1 MKVQYASKKD
11 LISVIE
17 NETKVMVDGFVE
29 EAMNTAE
36 EIHSGAK
43 REDGKSPFLETHI
56 WPVTIDVIRHYLSS
70 NKLLTTLQIVSSILH
85 DVMEDDEKILDMY
98 ASKSYGFDA
107 YFIHRFGDYVYNV
120 AATLKVKPLN
130 LFEGKTEQERLEERF
145 RQYCNTLSK
154 ADYDVRVIKLAD
166 RLNNMRFISE
176 VPYHEKIKRYIQE
189 AENFYIAF
197 TLTPPSMDDF
207 YTKIRLAYEELKNLS
222 EKKDELVLESTN

>member
-1 MKVQYASKKD
+1 MELQYASKKD
-11 LISVIE
+11 LISIIE
-17 NETKVMVDGFVE
+17 NETKIRVDGFVE
-29 EAMNTAE
+29 EAMSTAE

-56 WPVTIDVIRHYLSS
+56 WPVTINVIRHYLFS

-120 AATLKVKPLN
+120 ATTLKVKPLS
-130 LFEGKTEQERLEERF
+130 LFEGKTEQECQEERF

-154 ADYDVRVIKLAD
+154 SAYDARVIKLAD
-166 RLNNMRFISE
+166 RLNNMRFISKI
-176 VPYHEKIKRYIQE
+176 PYHEKVKRYIRE
-189 AENFYIAF
+189 AEDFYIAF
-197 TLTPPSMDDF
+197 TLAPPRMDDF
-207 YTKIRLAYEELKNLS
+207 YIKIRQAYEELRNLS
-222 EKKDELVLESTN
+222 ERKDEIVLESN